1 MDTSLVITGVVAL
14 AALRS
19 LGRTAL
25 QLRGARSG
33 VTAPARCVRVYERDS
48 ATGSTGDRRAWYVFA
63 FTAQSGE
70 WVEFRNGGNKRFPE
84 GARVTVRYDPADPG
98 RTATL
103 AGSPRAALAE
113 GAVSLLLM
121 GLVLL
126 MFLTDFPENLF
137 D

>member
-14 AALRS
+14 VALRS
-19 LGRTAL
+19 LGRTVQ

-48 ATGSTGDRRAWYVFA
+48 ATGSSGDRRSWHVFA
-63 FTAQSGE
+63 FTAQGGE
-70 WVEFRNGGNKRFPE
+70 WVEFQDGSNKRFAE
-84 GARVTVRYDPADPG
+84 GARVTVRYDPAAPH

-137 D
+137 S

>member
-1 MDTSLVITGVVAL
+1 MDTSLVITGVVGL
-14 AALRS
+14 VALRS
-19 LGRTAL
+19 LGRTAQ
-25 QLRGARSG
+25 QLRGTRSG
-33 VTAPARCVRVYERDS
+33 VSAPARCVRVHERDT
-48 ATGSTGDRRAWYVFA
+48 ATGSSGDRRSWYVFA

-70 WVEFRNGGNKRFPE
+70 WVEFRNGGNKRFVE
-84 GARVTVRYDPADPG
+84 GARVTVRYDPADPH

-137 D
+137 R

>member
-1 MDTSLVITGVVAL
+1 MHTSLVLIAVVAL
-14 AALRS
+14 VALRS
-19 LGRTAL
+19 LGRTVQ

-33 VTAPARCVRVYERDS
+33 VSAPARCVRVDERDS
-48 ATGSTGDRRAWYVFA
+48 ATGSSGDRRSWHVFA
-63 FTAQSGE
+63 FTARNGQ
-70 WVEFRNGGNKRFPE
+70 WVEFRNAGNKRFAE
-84 GARVTVRYDPADPG
+84 GARVTVRYDPADPQ

-137 D
+137 S

>member
-19 LGRTAL
+19 LGRTVQ

-33 VTAPARCVRVYERDS
+33 VTAPARCIRVDERDS
-48 ATGSTGDRRAWYVFA
+48 ATGSSGDRRAWHVFA
-63 FTAQSGE
+63 FTARNGQ
-70 WVEFRNGGNKRFPE
+70 WVEFRNAGTKRFHE
-84 GARVTVRYDPADPG
+84 GARVTVRYDPADPH

-103 AGSPRAALAE
+103 ASSPRAALTE

-121 GLVLL
+121 ALVLL

-137 D
+137 N

>member
-1 MDTSLVITGVVAL
+1 MDTSLVLIGVVAL
-14 AALRS
+14 VALRS
-19 LGRTAL
+19 LGRTFQ
-25 QLRGARSG
+25 QLRGTRSG
-33 VTAPARCVRVYERDS
+33 VAAPARCVRVDERDS
-48 ATGSTGDRRAWYVFA
+48 ATGSSGDRRASYVFA
-63 FTAQSGE
+63 FTAQNGQ
-70 WVEFRNGGNKRFPE
+70 WVEFRNAGNKRYVE
-84 GARVTVRYDPADPG
+84 GARVTVRYDPADPH

-137 D
+137 S

>member
-14 AALRS
+14 VALRS
-19 LGRTAL
+19 LGRTVR

-33 VTAPARCVRVYERDS
+33 VSAPARCVRVYERDT
-48 ATGSTGDRRAWYVFA
+48 ATGSSGDRRSWHVFA
-63 FTAQSGE
+63 FTAQDGQ
-70 WVEFRNGGNKRFPE
+70 WVEFRNGGNKRFHE
-84 GARVTVRYDPADPG
+84 GARVTVRYDPADPH

-103 AGSPRAALAE
+103 AGSPRAALTE
-113 GAVSLLLM
+113 GAASLLLM

-126 MFLTDFPENLF
+126 VFLTDFPETLF

>member
-1 MDTSLVITGVVAL
+1 MDTSLVLIGVVAL
-14 AALRS
+14 VALRS
-19 LGRTAL
+19 LGRTFQ

-33 VTAPARCVRVYERDS
+33 VSAPARCVRVDERDT
-48 ATGSTGDRRAWYVFA
+48 ATGSSGDRRSWHVFA
-63 FTAQSGE
+63 FTAQNGE
-70 WVEFRNGGNKRFPE
+70 WVEFRNTGNKRFHE
-84 GARVTVRYDPADPG
+84 GARVTVRYDPADPH

>member
-1 MDTSLVITGVVAL
+1 MNTSYVLIGVVAL

-19 LGRTAL
+19 LGRTAR

-33 VTAPARCVRVYERDS
+33 VSAPARCIRVYERDA
-48 ATGSTGDRRAWYVFA
+48 ATGSSNDRRAWRVFA
-63 FTAQSGE
+63 FTARNGE
-70 WVEFRNGGNKRFPE
+70 WVEFHDGGSRRYVE
-84 GARVTVRYDPADPG
+84 GARVTVRYDPADPK

-113 GAVSLLLM
+113 GAGALVLM
-121 GLVLL
+121 GLVLV

-137 D
+137 S

>member
-19 LGRTAL
+19 LGRSAQ

-33 VTAPARCVRVYERDS
+33 VSAPARCIRVDERDT
-48 ATGSTGDRRAWYVFA
+48 ATGSSGDRRAWHVFA
-63 FTAQSGE
+63 FTAQDGQ
-70 WVEFRNGGNKRFPE
+70 WVEFRKGGNRRFPE
-84 GARVTVRYDPADPG
+84 GARVTVRYDPADPQ

-113 GAVSLLLM
+113 GALSLVLM

-137 D
+137 N

>member
-19 LGRTAL
+19 LGRTVR

-33 VTAPARCVRVYERDS
+33 VTAPARCIRVYERDS
-48 ATGSTGDRRAWYVFA
+48 ATGSTGDRRAWHVFA

-70 WVEFRNGGNKRFPE
+70 WVEFQNGGNKRFHE
-84 GARVTVRYDPADPG
+84 GARAIVRYDPADPG

-103 AGSPRAALAE
+103 AGGPRAALAE

-126 MFLTDFPENLF
+126 MFLTNFPENLF
-137 D
+137 N

>member
-1 MDTSLVITGVVAL
+1 MHTSLLLIAVVAL
-14 AALRS
+14 VALRS
-19 LGRTAL
+19 LGRTVQ

-33 VTAPARCVRVYERDS
+33 VSAPARCVRVDERDS
-48 ATGSTGDRRAWYVFA
+48 ATGSSGDRRSWHVFA
-63 FTAQSGE
+63 FTARNGQ
-70 WVEFRNGGNKRFPE
+70 WVEFRNAGNKHFAE
-84 GARVTVRYDPADPG
+84 GARVTVRYDPDDPQ

-126 MFLTDFPENLF
+126 MFLTGFPENLF
-137 D
+137 S